1 MSRATAGAVS
11 AACSF
16 QLLPLPVKV
25 SLAQLTGPSGFLVSC
40 QSYPCP
46 GPCSQC
52 QPPPVQLHW
61 LDAMSSGALIKCSVF
76 CARFAH
82 SGGRMAILIIRVAN
96 YIFAVCVTRMQREW
110 LFWSQLQ
117 ITLFSLLMWHFGAKR
132 MALSITRQITL
143 FSLFV
148 WLHEMKSIG
157 GEFSDT
163 FCRLHMTWLLVTCT
177 CSGVTIINHVLSVS
191 TVANLSS
198 LSFRNVLPDWRWDDH
213 YPFV

>member
-1 MSRATAGAVS
+1 MCIRRQVPCALVFGFVRCLVLNAPQHREENDPEMSRATVSAVS

-25 SLAQLTGPSGFLVSC
+25 SLAWLTGPSGFLVSR

-82 SGGRMAILIIRVAN
+82 SGERTAVLIIPADN

-110 LFWSQLQ
+110 LFWSHLQ
-117 ITLFSLLMWHFGAKR
+117 ITWFSLLVWHFGAKR
-132 MALSITRQITL
+132 MALLITPADNFILTVCVTSWNEEHWWWVLRYVLLFTHDMITGDL
-143 FSLFV
+143 Y
-148 WLHEMKSIG
+148 M
-157 GEFSDT
+157 
-163 FCRLHMTWLLVTCT
+163 
-177 CSGVTIINHVLSVS
+177 
-191 TVANLSS
+191 
-198 LSFRNVLPDWRWDDH
+198 
-213 YPFV
+213 